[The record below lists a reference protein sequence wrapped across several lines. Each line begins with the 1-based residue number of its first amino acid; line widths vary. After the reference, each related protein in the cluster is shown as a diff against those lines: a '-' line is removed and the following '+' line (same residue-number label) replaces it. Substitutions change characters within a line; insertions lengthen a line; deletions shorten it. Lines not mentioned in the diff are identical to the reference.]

1 MRNGDVYVMCIKYCC
16 YVFQSMIYELVE
28 AGMIDMARSYL
39 AQNGK
44 VAARYKEVCKTTYC
58 DSL

>member
-1 MRNGDVYVMCIKYCC
+1 MCMLYVLMYC

-28 AGMIDMARSYL
+28 ARMIDTAGSYL

-44 VAARYKEVCKTTYC
+44 
-58 DSL
+58 